1 MASHFFWCLKTT
13 IQMLQMIPSQR
24 KTKKLSKKT
33 MFFNSIVFL
42 QQGRSWTH
50 Q

>member
-1 MASHFFWCLKTT
+1 MASHFFWSLRTAK
-13 IQMLQMIPSQR
+13 LQMIPSQ
-24 KTKKLSKKT
+24 KNPKKSRRKT